1 VFVRVHTSA
10 DVGRSDCRM
19 FAVNTCARAHTHT
32 RTHSLSLA
40 CSRALRYAEELSTEM
55 PEVDAVIGFESYA
68 DIGKSIERIISQV
81 VL

>member
-1 VFVRVHTSA
+1 
-10 DVGRSDCRM
+10 
-19 FAVNTCARAHTHT
+19 
-32 RTHSLSLA
+32 
-40 CSRALRYAEELSTEM
+40 M